1 MSENRLAKTSTR
13 HATSINYKTS
23 SADDR
28 SFASSWPLGDQKV
41 FQKKIKKTEKS
52 FFDPK
57 TKEGRQ
63 KFNLHRDS
71 LIGEIHLDP

>member
-1 MSENRLAKTSTR
+1 LSENRLAKTSTR

-23 SADDR
+23 SADNR
-28 SFASSWPLGDQKV
+28 SFASSWPLGESKS
-41 FQKKIKKTEKS
+41 FSEKNEKS
-52 FFDPK
+52 LIDPK
-57 TKEGRQ
+57 TNKGRQ